1 MKAKM
6 SAKTLQRG
14 MHFWPPFFGAGIRV
28 REIDPD
34 FTRVV
39 VRLKLTRLNRN
50 MFGTQFGGSIFMM
63 TDPFYA
69 IMLSKQLGRGYR
81 VWDQSAE
88 IEFVRP
94 GKTHLQA
101 IFEVSPDL
109 VAELRERAQNGK
121 KVLHWFECDVRDSGG
136 EVVARVRKQLYIRE
150 KQK

>member
-1 MKAKM
+1 
-6 SAKTLQRG
+6 
-14 MHFWPPFFGAGIRV
+14 MHLWPPFLGAGIKI
-28 REIDPD
+28 REIDED

-39 VRLKLTRLNRN
+39 VSLKLTRMNRN

-69 IMLSKQLGRGYR
+69 IMLSKQLGPDYR

-94 GKTHLQA
+94 GRSSLRAT
-101 IFEVSPDL
+101 FEVSPEL
-109 VAELRERAQNGK
+109 VADLRKRAQRGK
-121 KVLHWFECDVRDSGG
+121 KVLHWFECEVVDTSN

-150 KQK
+150 KMK